1 MSFRRFIYY
10 CAVCGGW
17 AAFLAWA
24 MVLAGNVRAVERP
37 VLRTALIAAV
47 LGLLLGAAVGAVDA
61 LQNAVGRQRGVRVG
75 LCAAIGLVGGA
86 ISGLIGEALH
96 TALASVPVLS
106 EIMVVLGWALVG
118 VAIGASVG
126 AFDLLRALAGK
137 NDLRGPTR
145 KVVNGVIGGF
155 LGGLVGGLLFQGLLA
170 LSAGR
175 AAHLHLNRSSL
186 AIGLVILGACIGL
199 LIGLAQVIL
208 KEAWVKVAEGFRPGR
223 ELLLSKDETTI
234 GRAESCDLGLFGDS
248 GVERLHARILLE
260 DNRYLLAD
268 AQTPGGTYLNDARVD
283 RPTPLRDG
291 DTIRVGHSTLRF
303 GERARRDNQRP

>member
-1 MSFRRFIYY
+1 MSFKAFIYY

-17 AAFLAWA
+17 AAFLVWA
-24 MVLAGNVRAVERP
+24 TVQA
-37 VLRTALIAAV
+37 LRLEEVPSEIKQTTLIAGFLGV
-47 LGLLLGAAVGAVDA
+47 LLAAAVGAVDA
-61 LQNAVGRQRGVRVG
+61 LLNAVGTQRYVRVAV
-75 LCAAIGLVGGA
+75 CGLVGLAGGLL
-86 ISGLIGEALH
+86 SGLVGEALH
-96 TALASVPVLS
+96 TYAGFPKF
-106 EIMVVLGWALVG
+106 LGWILVG

-126 AFDLLRALAGK
+126 VFDLLRAVLGGQDFRMPVK
-137 NDLRGPTR
+137 
-145 KVVNGVIGGF
+145 KVLNGVIGGF
-155 LGGLVGGLLFQGLLA
+155 LGGLVGGLLFQSLLA

-208 KEAWVKVAEGFRPGR
+208 KEAWVKVEAGFRPGR
-223 ELLLSKDETTI
+223 QLILSKDETTV

-248 GVERLHARILLE
+248 GVERLHARILLQN
-260 DNRYLLAD
+260 NRYLLAD
-268 AQTPGGTYLNDARVD
+268 AETPGGTFLNDARVD